1 MSSPVLAAT
10 PLARNA
16 VTFSFC
22 HGSRSARTAMAILVS
37 KRMVMRSFP
46 SHLDGPADV
55 AQVLAEGKR
64 GLVLPAGQVGAEPHP
79 AAQRRAVA
87 DLRGLA
93 ALGVAAR
100 LGLGAYLPGPL
111 GAQETPPRLA
121 R

>member
-64 GLVLPAGQVGAEPHP
+64 GLVLPAGQVGAEPHL
-79 AAQRRAVA
+79 AAQRPAVA
-87 DLRGLA
+87 DLRRFGGLR
-93 ALGVAAR
+93 VPAR
-100 LGLGAYLPGPL
+100 LRLGRG
-111 GAQETPPRLA
+111 PPRPLPRRA
-121 R
+121 THPLP

>member
-46 SHLDGPADV
+46 SHFDGPADV

-64 GLVLPAGQVGAEPHP
+64 GLVLPAGQGGAEPHLAAPRP
-79 AAQRRAVA
+79 AGAG
-87 DLRGLA
+87 LRGLA
-93 ALGVAAR
+93 GLGVPGR
-100 LGLGAYLPGPL
+100 LGPG
-111 GAQETPPRLA
+111 
-121 R
+121 